1 MMQCYKQ
8 GRGRL
13 QVHWMNWLDVITK
26 NQLWAAWPLCWAV
39 LAYRKQQQLCCPAGS
54 VGWGA
59 HCLVVGAHVAWAMG
73 SCQEVE
79 AWVQPEGPKETQR
92 KHKEWKS
99 ASKFWGGPRASLEI
113 SYPQEP
119 GLLCHGDCGSWQS
132 LAKAPDPGNL
142 SSVPAKGMV
151 TCYTATEDKYRR
163 LPEVKPSPEGTAETH
178 FPVQHKWSW
187 NAVGSWYL
195 HIGSSEQ
202 RTVADCLLLLLLL
215 LLLSLQSCPTLCD
228 PIDGSPPGSSV
239 PGILQARTLEWVA
252 ISFSKAWKWKV
263 KVKSFSGVRL

>member
-1 MMQCYKQ
+1 MLTESSSNCAA
-8 GRGRL
+8 L
-13 QVHWMNWLDVITK
+13 LA
-26 NQLWAAWPLCWAV
+26 LW
-39 LAYRKQQQLCCPAGS
+39 
-54 VGWGA
+54 VGGHTALWW
-59 HCLVVGAHVAWAMG
+59 GAHVAWAMG

-99 ASKFWGGPRASLEI
+99 ASKFCGGPRASLEI

-178 FPVQHKWSW
+178 FPVQHK
-187 NAVGSWYL
+187 
-195 HIGSSEQ
+195 
-202 RTVADCLLLLLLL
+202 
-215 LLLSLQSCPTLCD
+215 
-228 PIDGSPPGSSV
+228 
-239 PGILQARTLEWVA
+239 
-252 ISFSKAWKWKV
+252 
-263 KVKSFSGVRL
+263 